1 MPLCDLP
8 HRAPDQ
14 GRLCP
19 DPRSRNWDAIG
30 GHHRN
35 RGRLDGPKTTR
46 RPADVLGCGHDVVA
60 RGRVRRE
67 GHHEVLNNIGAVL
80 EILNFARGQS
90 VDVHATGHHLDDVL
104 AGQRGFEHHA
114 LHIIDRIEDRIGHTY
129 LHHLEGIG
137 ARSTGSISGA
147 CHVVTD
153 EHLTRHGVGHDEV

>member
-1 MPLCDLP
+1 MPLRGLP

-19 DPRSRNWDAIG
+19 DPSSRNRDAIG

-35 RGRLDGPKTTR
+35 RGRLDGSETTC
-46 RPADVLGCGHDVVA
+46 RPADVLGRGHDVVA
-60 RGRVRRE
+60 RGRVGRQ
-67 GHHEVLNNIGAVL
+67 GHHKVLNDVGAVL

-114 LHIIDRIEDRIGHTY
+114 LHIVDRIEDRIGHTH
-129 LHHLEGIG
+129 LHDLEGIG
-137 ARSTGSISGA
+137 AHPTGRVSGPS
-147 CHVVTD
+147 HIVTD